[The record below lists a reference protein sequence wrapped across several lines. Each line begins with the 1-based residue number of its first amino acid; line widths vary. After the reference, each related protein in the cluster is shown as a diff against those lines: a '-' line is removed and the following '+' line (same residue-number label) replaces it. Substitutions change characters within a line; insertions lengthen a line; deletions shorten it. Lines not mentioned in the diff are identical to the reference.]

1 MTKILPETLTKT
13 GASHLIEAINQG
25 LVGKND
31 SPDSVADAVV
41 NAVIKNFPSPKEFK
55 SLTISDLPKYDIA
68 TSTLSDKFSITE
80 GAEGFNSMGD
90 TFHTATNSNIL
101 AIEKDVVDSIWIKND
116 PTNASFDEVKWNA
129 PSLHLQ
135 YEKSNAP
142 SLLLQRTTR
151 SALIKLAQ
159 RCSLEE
165 MEVCQVILMD
175 KIFRDHGLGMHDNVI
190 LWKVM
195 ESNKYTRG
203 GWLKGSDTFRDIK
216 RLYLDDSFDIDS
228 SPNYVVWTGVDEDKN
243 SNKNS
248 REKSIKDLEK
258 AYKIMAY
265 SSIIYTRPE
274 PIPRK
279 NKKLIKKLTNNG
291 IKLPPKGGVYRV
303 VSLPKTIHE
312 ELQKKAYSQA
322 KKGKGLPNGRAGHMR
337 YFRHARYTKMQG
349 QWGFVMPVPDSKG
362 NMPKTIFR
370 VSKPSKQ
377 CQQYDLDY

>member
-135 YEKSNAP
+135 YEKSNSP

-228 SPNYVVWTGVDEDKN
+228 SPNYVVWTG
-243 SNKNS
+243 
-248 REKSIKDLEK
+248 
-258 AYKIMAY
+258 
-265 SSIIYTRPE
+265 
-274 PIPRK
+274 
-279 NKKLIKKLTNNG
+279 G
-291 IKLPPKGGVYRV
+291 
-303 VSLPKTIHE
+303 
-312 ELQKKAYSQA
+312 
-322 KKGKGLPNGRAGHMR
+322 
-337 YFRHARYTKMQG
+337 
-349 QWGFVMPVPDSKG
+349 
-362 NMPKTIFR
+362 
-370 VSKPSKQ
+370 
-377 CQQYDLDY
+377 